1 MFWKYGMNNPGQPK
15 ITTKDLA
22 RICKV
27 SLGTIDRAFHDKAGI
42 SRETKRT
49 ILETAEKLGYRPNH
63 IGRSLQSGK
72 THEIGVVVH
81 DLDNRFFSQLV
92 NAIQQVAWENG
103 YYIQLAVSLR
113 DCKRE
118 SHILEH
124 MVQRNV
130 DGILLFPTNKGEEF
144 SLFLRDLGKPLV
156 LLANKIKEPSGI
168 SWPFVGLNNREVV
181 HEVIEKIAAAGYAPI
196 CFVAPYFDSEEHNYY
211 EIEERYRA
219 FLDVVRR
226 RKIPYRTFLNQNYL
240 IDIASMN
247 LEGRPAFFCVSD
259 IFALELYN
267 HFNSRGIA
275 IPDDAGIMGFDDID
289 VLKYIRP
296 GLNTVR
302 YPVTEM
308 GTAAFH
314 ILKMLILGKKI
325 PEEQTL
331 RADIVWRNSIQEFV
345 LPPFQ

>member
-1 MFWKYGMNNPGQPK
+1 MHESGLLK

-42 SRETKRT
+42 SPATKKM
-49 ILETAEKLGYRPNH
+49 ILETAGNLGYRPNH

-72 THEIGVVVH
+72 TNEIGVVVH

-92 NAIQQVAWENG
+92 NAIQQVAWEND

-118 SHILEH
+118 YHILEH
-124 MVQRNV
+124 MLQRNV

-156 LLANKIKEPSGI
+156 LLANKIKEPPGV
-168 SWPFVGLNNREVV
+168 SWPFVGLNNRDVV
-181 HEVIEKIAAAGYAPI
+181 HEAIEKIVAAGYDPI
-196 CFVAPYFDSEEHNYY
+196 CFVAPYFDNEEHNYY

-219 FLDVVRR
+219 FLDVVRQ

-240 IDIASMN
+240 NNIASMTPK
-247 LEGRPAFFCVSD
+247 GKPAFFCVSD

-267 HFNSRGIA
+267 HFHGRGLN
-275 IPDDAGIMGFDDID
+275 IPDNVGIMGFDDID

-314 ILKMLILGKKI
+314 ILKTLILGKKV

-331 RADIVWRNSIQEFV
+331 QADIIWRNSI
-345 LPPFQ
+345 

>member
-1 MFWKYGMNNPGQPK
+1 MFWKYGMHEPGQPK
-15 ITTKDLA
+15 ITTKDLS

-42 SRETKRT
+42 APATKKR

-72 THEIGVVVH
+72 THEIGLIVH
-81 DLDNRFFSQLV
+81 DLDNRFFGQLV

-118 SHILEH
+118 YHILEH
-124 MVQRNV
+124 MLQRNV
-130 DGILLFPTNKGEEF
+130 DGILLFPTNRSEEF
-144 SLFLRDLGKPLV
+144 SLFLRNLGKPLV
-156 LLANKIKEPSGI
+156 LLANRIKKPPEA
-168 SWPFVGLNNREVV
+168 SWSFVGLNNREVV
-181 HEVIEKIAAAGYAPI
+181 HAVIEKIVTAGYNPI
-196 CFVAPYFDSEEHNYY
+196 CFVAPYFDGKEHNYY
-211 EIEERYRA
+211 EIEERYQA

-226 RKIPYRTFLNQNYL
+226 GKVPYRAFLNQNYL
-240 IDIASMN
+240 IDIASMDMK
-247 LEGRPAFFCVSD
+247 ERPAFFCVSD

-267 HFNSRGIA
+267 HFNDRGLIIA
-275 IPDDAGIMGFDDID
+275 DDVGIMGFDDID

-308 GTAAFH
+308 GATAFH
-314 ILKMLILGKKI
+314 ILKRMILGAKM
-325 PEEQTL
+325 PEEQIL
-331 RADIVWRNSIQEFV
+331 RADIIWRNSI
-345 LPPFQ
+345 